1 MISTRAIF
9 YLVAL
14 GVTCVSGFTSREKV
28 ETTETPGLVCC
39 FDGTEQSD
47 CWMDATPSPTASPT
61 KLPTQRPTTE
71 RPTGTPTEYPTKS
84 PAKSK
89 SLQTEGRGCD
99 SDTDCLGD
107 GNSKSIC
114 VKAIPSSRRSLL
126 FTKVLEDKVKAKEG
140 ICRVITLSPTTAP
153 TTLSP
158 TTAPSESPTTAPSLS
173 PTTAPSV
180 SPTTAVDLASSQ
192 YGVMQL
198 GLETN
203 SLFVCPWELQEYK
216 VQDDTC
222 VPHIGGK
229 EYCYEPDVLECPAED
244 TTVDLDT
251 TPESSGSLTALIQG
265 FLDLVVRSRLLRWC
279 GGDAWQSA
287 FNRMAAQGLAMPQFL
302 TDLLFDQA
310 LELSPQHFNKL
321 FLWSMEVPT
330 DTLSA
335 AFALTLK
342 LPVAT
347 YIKLNAKIQTDL
359 PAETLSRLGEVIS
372 LLPFDELE
380 TFTDHAAAVLPEAD
394 FSLQYETI
402 SSVLRNPDYDPDA
415 KAVLAE
421 VAKVAGFGG

>member
-1 MISTRAIF
+1 MHCK
-9 YLVAL
+9 
-14 GVTCVSGFTSREKV
+14 G
-28 ETTETPGLVCC
+28 
-39 FDGTEQSD
+39 
-47 CWMDATPSPTASPT
+47 
-61 KLPTQRPTTE
+61 
-71 RPTGTPTEYPTKS
+71 
-84 PAKSK
+84 
-89 SLQTEGRGCD
+89 
-99 SDTDCLGD
+99 
-107 GNSKSIC
+107 
-114 VKAIPSSRRSLL
+114 
-126 FTKVLEDKVKAKEG
+126 
-140 ICRVITLSPTTAP
+140 VITLSPTTAP

-421 VAKVAGFGG
+421 VAKVAGFGASLASTTAQFAPFRVSVGAHDVQAASGHSQHFLLIRKTVVCFFSWLAAPCVRSGWPGPGMCARDARV